1 MSFAHLHVHTE
12 YSLLD
17 GSNKIKEYVSR
28 VKELGMNSAAITDHG
43 VMYGVIDFYREAR
56 KQGIKPILGC
66 EVYVAPN
73 SRFDRETAGG
83 ESRYH
88 HLVLLAENNTGY
100 ANLMKIVSRGF
111 TEGYYYKPRVDKDLL
126 RQYHEGI
133 IALSA
138 CLAGEVQRYLSRGLT
153 EEAKKVALEY
163 QDIFGKGNFFLEMQ
177 DHGIPEQQLV
187 NQRQIQLSKETGIEL
202 IVTNDIHYTYAED
215 AKPHDILLCIQTG
228 KKLDDEN
235 RMRYEGGQYYVKSPQ
250 EMEALFPYAK
260 QALENT
266 QKIAN
271 RCEVE
276 IEFGVTKLPK
286 YDVPDGMTSWEY
298 LNKLC
303 WEGLEK
309 HYGAPSRELK
319 ERLRYELDTIR
330 NMGYVDYFLIVWD
343 FIKYAKDH
351 GIAVGP
357 GRGSAAGSI
366 VSYCLEI
373 TNIDPIRYQL
383 LFERFLNPERVT
395 MPDIDVDFCFERR
408 QEVIDYV
415 VRKYGK
421 DRVVQ
426 IVTFGTLAARG
437 VIRDVGRVMDLPY
450 AFVDSIAKMIPQ
462 ELNITIDKALQM
474 NPELRKTYENDPQV
488 KLLIDMC
495 KRLEGLP
502 RHSSMHA
509 AGVVIGQREIDDFVP
524 LSRASD
530 GSITTQF
537 TMTTLE
543 ELGLLKMDFLGLR
556 TLTVIQNAVQLAKS
570 KNPELDMDQI
580 DYNDK
585 QVLSYIGTGKTDGIF
600 QLESGGMKGFMKEL
614 KPNSLEDI
622 IAGISLYRPGP
633 MDFIPQYI
641 RGKNDAGSITYDCPQ
656 LEPILAPTYG
666 CIVYQE
672 QVMQIVRDL
681 AGYTLG
687 RSDLLRRAMSKKKG
701 DVMQKERQIFVYG
714 DEENGVPGCIKNGID
729 EKTANKIYDEMI
741 DFAKYAF
748 NKSHAAA
755 YAVVSYQTAY
765 LKYYYPVEYMAA
777 LMTSVIENPSKVA
790 EYIYACR
797 QMNIQIL
804 SPDINRGIGNF
815 SVDGNNIR
823 YGLAAIK
830 SIGRPVIAAIIED
843 RDEFGPFK
851 NLEDFISRM
860 SVKDGLNKRAIEHLI
875 KSGALDCLGGT
886 RKQFMSIYVQIVDHV
901 NQEKKYAMT
910 GQMTL
915 FDMVGEEE
923 KEQFE
928 IKLPDVGEYS
938 KENLLA
944 FEKEV
949 LGVYLSGHPL
959 QEYEDKWRKSI
970 SATTLDFQPDEETGR
985 AKVHDGTREI
995 VGGMITAKTIKH
1007 TKTNQMMAFL
1017 SLEDLVGTVEVIVFP
1032 RDYEKNREYLEIDKK
1047 IFVKGRVSEEEERPS
1062 KLICETIIPFE
1073 QTKKELWVQFSDK
1086 EDFLRNEHILYGYLA
1101 DSEGDDEVVIY
1112 CQKERAIKRLPRN
1125 RNIRIG
1131 QEVLSRLMNHY
1142 GEKRVKVVEKSI
1154 DKGI

>member
-1 MSFAHLHVHTE
+1 
-12 YSLLD
+12 
-17 GSNKIKEYVSR
+17 
-28 VKELGMNSAAITDHG
+28 
-43 VMYGVIDFYREAR
+43 
-56 KQGIKPILGC
+56 
-66 EVYVAPN
+66 
-73 SRFDRETAGG
+73 
-83 ESRYH
+83 
-88 HLVLLAENNTGY
+88 
-100 ANLMKIVSRGF
+100 
-111 TEGYYYKPRVDKDLL
+111 
-126 RQYHEGI
+126 
-133 IALSA
+133 
-138 CLAGEVQRYLSRGLT
+138 
-153 EEAKKVALEY
+153 
-163 QDIFGKGNFFLEMQ
+163 
-177 DHGIPEQQLV
+177 
-187 NQRQIQLSKETGIEL
+187 
-202 IVTNDIHYTYAED
+202 
-215 AKPHDILLCIQTG
+215 
-228 KKLDDEN
+228 
-235 RMRYEGGQYYVKSPQ
+235 
-250 EMEALFPYAK
+250 
-260 QALENT
+260 
-266 QKIAN
+266 
-271 RCEVE
+271 
-276 IEFGVTKLPK
+276 
-286 YDVPDGMTSWEY
+286 
-298 LNKLC
+298 
-303 WEGLEK
+303 
-309 HYGAPSRELK
+309 
-319 ERLRYELDTIR
+319 
-330 NMGYVDYFLIVWD
+330 
-343 FIKYAKDH
+343 
-351 GIAVGP
+351 
-357 GRGSAAGSI
+357 
-366 VSYCLEI
+366 
-373 TNIDPIRYQL
+373 
-383 LFERFLNPERVT
+383 
-395 MPDIDVDFCFERR
+395 
-408 QEVIDYV
+408 
-415 VRKYGK
+415 
-421 DRVVQ
+421 
-426 IVTFGTLAARG
+426 
-437 VIRDVGRVMDLPY
+437 
-450 AFVDSIAKMIPQ
+450 
-462 ELNITIDKALQM
+462 
-474 NPELRKTYENDPQV
+474 
-488 KLLIDMC
+488 
-495 KRLEGLP
+495 
-502 RHSSMHA
+502 
-509 AGVVIGQREIDDFVP
+509 
-524 LSRASD
+524 
-530 GSITTQF
+530 
-537 TMTTLE
+537 
-543 ELGLLKMDFLGLR
+543 
-556 TLTVIQNAVQLAKS
+556 
-570 KNPELDMDQI
+570 MDQI

-815 SVDGNNIR
+815 SVDGNDIR

>member
-202 IVTNDIHYTYAED
+202 VVTNDIHYTYAED

-266 QKIAN
+266 QKIAD

-319 ERLRYELDTIR
+319 ERLHYELDTIR

-823 YGLAAIK
+823 YGLTAIK
-830 SIGRPVIAAIIED
+830 SIGRPVIASIIED